1 MISEHKVKAHRERGV
16 DILAE
21 YMPTEHRHQLG
32 TLDVVLLLNTLE
44 RRGVDV
50 EQLLIGAGL
59 SGLDLRDPN
68 GKLTYADKLSL
79 FSIANQHFPD
89 DGLGLWLGEHA
100 SLSHFGVLGYALSTS
115 QDVAEAI
122 KSGFKYLRLN
132 GPIFSVK
139 LLVDSDLAAI
149 QIENTLEVG
158 DLLPFCS
165 EYFLSSVVSLFK
177 ELTGEPLS
185 INQLSLPYAPPNYA
199 ERYQSRFDCP
209 VHFKQRMCELRF
221 DASVLPQPLLTH
233 DATTLKRY
241 LASCQSIVETLDS
254 EHLLT
259 NQIKTIFYQTA
270 ASVPSIEQLAYEFG
284 CSSRTL
290 RRDLTT
296 QGSSYQTLLT
306 EVRVEL
312 AKELLLGTAMSIDEI
327 GERLGYSDPANFR
340 RAFKSWLNKTPAQ
353 FRNGLS

>member
-1 MISEHKVKAHRERGV
+1 MEI
-16 DILAE
+16 IAE
-21 YMPTEHRHQLG
+21 YKPTKHRHQLG
-32 TLDVVLLLNTLE
+32 TLDIALLLNTLE
-44 RRGVDV
+44 LRGVDIKR
-50 EQLLIGAGL
+50 LLTDVGL
-59 SGLDLRDPN
+59 ETMDWRNPN
-68 GKLTYADKLSL
+68 GNLTCADKLTYADKLAL
-79 FSIANQHFPD
+79 FSAANQRFPH

-115 QDVAEAI
+115 QNVGEAI

-139 LLVDSDLAAI
+139 LLLDSEQAVI

-165 EYFLSSVVSLFK
+165 EYFLSSIISLFK
-177 ELTGEPLS
+177 ELTGHDLD
-185 INQLSLPYAPPNYA
+185 IHTMALPYAAPNYDKL
-199 ERYQSRFDCP
+199 YDSRFQCP
-209 VHFKQRMCELRF
+209 IVFKHSNCELRF
-221 DASVLPQPLLTH
+221 DASVLSQTLFTH
-233 DATTLKRY
+233 DASTLKRY

-270 ASVPSIEQLAYEFG
+270 GSFPSIEQLADEFG

-290 RRDLTT
+290 RRELAAHK
-296 QGSSYQTLLT
+296 SSFQTLLT
-306 EVRVEL
+306 EVRIEL
-312 AKELLLGTAMSIDEI
+312 AKELLLATTMSIDDI

-340 RAFKSWLNKTPAQ
+340 RAFKAWLNQTPAQ
-353 FRNGLS
+353 FRGSLSSSG

>member
-1 MISEHKVKAHRERGV
+1 MESKLEI
-16 DILAE
+16 IAE

-32 TLDVVLLLNTLE
+32 TLDIALLLNTLE
-44 RRGVDV
+44 QRGIDIERLLMDV
-50 EQLLIGAGL
+50 GL
-59 SGLDLRDPN
+59 ETMDWRDPN

-79 FSIANQHFPD
+79 FSAANQSFPH

-115 QDVAEAI
+115 QNVGEAI

-139 LLVDSDLAAI
+139 LFLDSEQAVI

-165 EYFLSSVVSLFK
+165 EYFLSSIVSLFK
-177 ELTGEPLS
+177 ELTGHELD
-185 INQLSLPYAPPNYA
+185 IQTLALPYARPNYA
-199 ERYQSRFDCP
+199 KLYDERFQCSVIFEQN
-209 VHFKQRMCELRF
+209 HCELRF
-221 DASVLPQPLLTH
+221 DASVLSQTLLTH
-233 DATTLKRY
+233 DAATLKRY
-241 LASCQSIVETLDS
+241 LVSCQSIVETLDS
-254 EHLLT
+254 KHLLT

-270 ASVPSIEQLAYEFG
+270 GSFPTIEQLADEFG

-290 RRDLTT
+290 RRELTNY
-296 QGSSYQTLLT
+296 GSSYQVLLT

-312 AKELLLGTAMSIDEI
+312 AKELLLGTTMSIDDI
-327 GERLGYSDPANFR
+327 GDRLGYSDPANFR
-340 RAFKSWLNKTPAQ
+340 RAFKRWLNKTPAQ
-353 FRNGLS
+353 FRSAIKN

>member
-1 MISEHKVKAHRERGV
+1 MEI
-16 DILAE
+16 IAE
-21 YMPTEHRHQLG
+21 YKPTGHRHQLG
-32 TLDVVLLLNTLE
+32 TLDIALLLNTLE
-44 RRGVDV
+44 QRGIDIERLLNDV
-50 EQLLIGAGL
+50 GL
-59 SGLDLRDPN
+59 PNMDWRDPN
-68 GKLTYADKLSL
+68 GKLTYADKLAL
-79 FSIANQHFPD
+79 FSVANQSFPH

-115 QDVAEAI
+115 QNVGEAI

-139 LLVDSDLAAI
+139 LFLDSEQAVI

-165 EYFLSSVVSLFK
+165 EYFLSSIVSLFK
-177 ELTGEPLS
+177 ELTGHELD
-185 INQLSLPYAPPNYA
+185 IYTLALPYARPNYTKL
-199 ERYQSRFDCP
+199 YDNRFQCP
-209 VHFKQRMCELRF
+209 VIFEQNHCELRF
-221 DASVLPQPLLTH
+221 DASVLSQTLLTH
-233 DATTLKRY
+233 DAATLKRY

-270 ASVPSIEQLAYEFG
+270 GSFPNIEQLADEFG
-284 CSSRTL
+284 SSSRTL
-290 RRDLTT
+290 RRELVTHD
-296 QGSSYQTLLT
+296 SSYQVLLT

-312 AKELLLGTAMSIDEI
+312 AKELLLGTTMSIDDI

-340 RAFKSWLNKTPAQ
+340 RAFKGWLNKTPAQ
-353 FRNGLS
+353 FRGRLSASG

>member
-1 MISEHKVKAHRERGV
+1 MEI
-16 DILAE
+16 IAE
-21 YMPTEHRHQLG
+21 YKPTGHRHQLG
-32 TLDVVLLLNTLE
+32 TLDIALLLNTLE
-44 RRGVDV
+44 QR
-50 EQLLIGAGL
+50 
-59 SGLDLRDPN
+59 GLDIERLLNDVGLPNMDWRDPN
-68 GKLTYADKLSL
+68 GKLTYADKLAL
-79 FSIANQHFPD
+79 FSVANQSFPH

-115 QDVAEAI
+115 QNVGEAI

-139 LLVDSDLAAI
+139 LFLDSEQAMI

-158 DLLPFCS
+158 DFLPFCS
-165 EYFLSSVVSLFK
+165 EYFLSSIVSLFK
-177 ELTGEPLS
+177 ELTGHELD
-185 INQLSLPYAPPNYA
+185 IHTLALPFARPNYA
-199 ERYQSRFDCP
+199 KLYDERFQCP
-209 VHFKQRMCELRF
+209 VIFEQNYCELRF
-221 DASVLPQPLLTH
+221 DVSVLSQTLLTH
-233 DATTLKRY
+233 DAATLKRY

-270 ASVPSIEQLAYEFG
+270 GSFPNIEQLADEFG

-290 RRDLTT
+290 RRELVTHD
-296 QGSSYQTLLT
+296 SSYQVLLT

-312 AKELLLGTAMSIDEI
+312 AKELLLGTTMSIDDI

-340 RAFKSWLNKTPAQ
+340 RAFKGWLNKTPAQ
-353 FRNGLS
+353 FRDGLS

>member
-1 MISEHKVKAHRERGV
+1 METI
-16 DILAE
+16 AE

-32 TLDVVLLLNTLE
+32 TLDVALLLHTLAQ
-44 RRGVDV
+44 RGVDI
-50 EQLLIGAGL
+50 EALLAGAGL
-59 SGLDLRDPN
+59 ESLDWQNPN
-68 GKLTYADKLSL
+68 GKLTYADKLSI
-79 FSIANQHFPD
+79 FSAANQNFPH

-115 QDVAEAI
+115 QNVGEAI

-139 LLVDSDLAAI
+139 LFLDSEQAVI

-165 EYFLSSVVSLFK
+165 EYFLSSIVSLFK
-177 ELTGEPLS
+177 ELTGHELD
-185 INQLSLPYAPPNYA
+185 IHTLALPYARPNYA
-199 ERYQSRFDCP
+199 KLYDERFQCP
-209 VHFKQRMCELRF
+209 VIFEQSHCKLRF
-221 DASVLPQPLLTH
+221 DASVLSQTLLTH
-233 DATTLKRY
+233 DAATLKRY

-270 ASVPSIEQLAYEFG
+270 GSFPTIEQLALEFG

-290 RRDLTT
+290 RRELVSHN
-296 QGSSYQTLLT
+296 SSYQALLT

-312 AKELLLGTAMSIDEI
+312 AKELLLGTAMSIDDI

-353 FRNGLS
+353 FRKGLT

>member
-1 MISEHKVKAHRERGV
+1 MEI
-16 DILAE
+16 IAE

-32 TLDVVLLLNTLE
+32 TLDVALLLNTLAQK
-44 RRGVDV
+44 GVDI
-50 EQLLIGAGL
+50 ETLLVGAGL
-59 SGLDLRDPN
+59 ESLDWQNPN
-68 GKLTYADKLSL
+68 GKLTYADKLSI
-79 FSIANQHFPD
+79 FSAASQSFPH

-115 QDVAEAI
+115 QNVGEAI

-139 LLVDSDLAAI
+139 LIVDDKQAVI

-158 DLLPFCS
+158 ELLPFCN
-165 EYFLSSVVSLFK
+165 EYFLSSIVSLFK
-177 ELTGEPLS
+177 ELTGDELDIQTLS
-185 INQLSLPYAPPNYA
+185 FPYAQPSYVKLYE
-199 ERYQSRFDCP
+199 ERFQCSVTFG
-209 VHFKQRMCELRF
+209 HTTCELHF
-221 DASVLPQPLLTH
+221 DASVLSQTLATH
-233 DATTLKRY
+233 DAATLKRY

-270 ASVPSIEQLAYEFG
+270 GSFPTIEQLAVEFG

-290 RRDLTT
+290 RRELVSHN
-296 QGSSYQTLLT
+296 SSYQALLT

-312 AKELLLGTAMSIDEI
+312 AKELLLGTSMSIDDI

-340 RAFKSWLNKTPAQ
+340 RAFKGWLSKTPAQ
-353 FRNGLS
+353 FRDGLT

>member
-1 MISEHKVKAHRERGV
+1 MEI
-16 DILAE
+16 IAE
-21 YMPTEHRHQLG
+21 YKPTGHRHQLG
-32 TLDVVLLLNTLE
+32 TLDIALLLNTLE
-44 RRGVDV
+44 QRGSDIERLLMDV
-50 EQLLIGAGL
+50 GL
-59 SGLDLRDPN
+59 ETKDWRDPN
-68 GKLTYADKLSL
+68 GKLTYADKLAL
-79 FSIANQHFPD
+79 FSAANQSFPH

-165 EYFLSSVVSLFK
+165 EYFLSSIVSLFK

-185 INQLSLPYAPPNYA
+185 INQLSLPYARPNYA

-209 VHFKQRMCELRF
+209 VHFKQNMCELRF
-221 DASVLPQPLLTH
+221 DASVLSQPLLTH

-270 ASVPSIEQLAYEFG
+270 GSFPNIEQLADEFG

-290 RRDLTT
+290 RRELVTHD
-296 QGSSYQTLLT
+296 SSYQILLT

-312 AKELLLGTAMSIDEI
+312 AKELLLGTTMSIDDI

-340 RAFKSWLNKTPAQ
+340 RAFKGWLNKTPAQ

>member
-1 MISEHKVKAHRERGV
+1 MEI
-16 DILAE
+16 IAE
-21 YMPTEHRHQLG
+21 YKPTGHRHQLG
-32 TLDVVLLLNTLE
+32 TLDIALLLNTLE
-44 RRGVDV
+44 QR
-50 EQLLIGAGL
+50 
-59 SGLDLRDPN
+59 GLDIERLLNDVGLPNMDWRDPN
-68 GKLTYADKLSL
+68 GKLTYADKLAL
-79 FSIANQHFPD
+79 FSAANQSFPH

-139 LLVDSDLAAI
+139 LLVDSGLAAI

-165 EYFLSSVVSLFK
+165 EYFLSSIVSLFK

-185 INQLSLPYAPPNYA
+185 INQLSLPYARPNYA

-209 VHFKQRMCELRF
+209 VHFKQNMCELRF
-221 DASVLPQPLLTH
+221 DASVLSQPLLTH

-270 ASVPSIEQLAYEFG
+270 GSFPNIEQLAEEFG

-290 RRDLTT
+290 RRELVTND
-296 QGSSYQTLLT
+296 SSYQILLT

-312 AKELLLGTAMSIDEI
+312 AKELLLGTTMSIDDI

-340 RAFKSWLNKTPAQ
+340 RAFKGWLNKTPAQ

>member
-1 MISEHKVKAHRERGV
+1 
-16 DILAE
+16 
-21 YMPTEHRHQLG
+21 MPTEHRHQLG
-32 TLDVVLLLNTLE
+32 TLDVALLLHTLAQ
-44 RRGVDV
+44 RGVDI
-50 EQLLIGAGL
+50 EALLAGAGL
-59 SGLDLRDPN
+59 ESLDWQNPN
-68 GKLTYADKLSL
+68 GKLTYADKLSI
-79 FSIANQHFPD
+79 FSAANQNFPHD
-89 DGLGLWLGEHA
+89 DLGLWLGKHA

-115 QDVAEAI
+115 QNVGEAI

-139 LLVDSDLAAI
+139 LFLDSEQAVI

-165 EYFLSSVVSLFK
+165 EYFLSSIVSLFK
-177 ELTGEPLS
+177 ELTGHELD
-185 INQLSLPYAPPNYA
+185 IHTLALPYARPNYA
-199 ERYQSRFDCP
+199 KLYDDRFQCP
-209 VHFKQRMCELRF
+209 VIFEQSHCELRF
-221 DASVLPQPLLTH
+221 DASVLSQTLLTH
-233 DATTLKRY
+233 DAATLKRY

-270 ASVPSIEQLAYEFG
+270 GSFPTIEQLALEFG

-290 RRDLTT
+290 RRELVSHN
-296 QGSSYQTLLT
+296 SSYQALLT

-312 AKELLLGTAMSIDEI
+312 AKELLLGTAMSIDDI

-353 FRNGLS
+353 FRKGLT